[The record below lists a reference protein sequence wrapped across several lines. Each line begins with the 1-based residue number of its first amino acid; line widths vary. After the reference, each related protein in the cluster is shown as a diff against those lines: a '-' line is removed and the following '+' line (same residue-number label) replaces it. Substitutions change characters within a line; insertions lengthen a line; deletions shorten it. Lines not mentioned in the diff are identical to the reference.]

1 MKTKR
6 QLVALVDVTSLYSS
20 RTNIKREQKNKLIAF
35 ILREKIKDK
44 RSNIMREN
52 DTSIG
57 FYVYESWKF

>member
-20 RTNIKREQKNKLIAF
+20 RKNIKREQKNKLIAF